1 MSQLKDYLKRSRDK
15 YPQKNALEVADEFFT
30 YERIYTLAESFSA
43 SLSAL
48 KMGRE
53 SRVAIWLPKSP
64 EAYISIF
71 GAVEHGSAF
80 IPIDI
85 STPAERVNYILNDCK
100 ADILICRAADYRA
113 GFESKLCS
121 IKLVILVGDEQMS
134 PVYPRCHYLRW
145 PSFIATEY
153 EQKELVKQRLKPIH
167 GGSLSSI
174 CGEDIAYIFY
184 TSGSTG
190 VPKGVVISHN
200 AACAFI
206 DWAVSC
212 TQLSCVDRV
221 ANQASLG
228 FDLTTFDIFA
238 TLSCGA
244 TLIPVPDWPIGS
256 GYPFAR
262 FIEEQRITVWQSVPT
277 ILVKISESQL
287 KTLFNLSSLRVVIFT
302 GEPFYKKDLI
312 EFQQYVRAAQLF
324 SWFGSTE
331 LNSCIS
337 HLVTADDLASAEPL
351 PIGRPCPFAKAKLVC
366 DFGSSIGELF
376 VAGESMMSGYMK
388 NGEVCRDKFVRGLD
402 KSDVFYPTGD
412 LVSVKDGLLVY
423 HSRCDLMIKRNGYR
437 IELGEIENNVLSH
450 SGVVETA
457 CVYMDRVIIVFVVPY
472 ANNLVVSESVLR
484 AGLASKIPSYMRPDK
499 IIFLEKLPKTPR
511 GKVDRRTLQQ
521 LYKQILLEQ
530 LASEP
535 VDSKPVESEQQASKK
550 LLSGVVSKA

>member
-1 MSQLKDYLKRSRDK
+1 MAELKNYLKGSRDK
-15 YPQKNALEVADEFFT
+15 YPQKTALEVADEIFT
-30 YERIYTLAESFSA
+30 YERIYTLATGFSA
-43 SLSAL
+43 GLSAL
-48 KMGRE
+48 KMGRK

-85 STPAERVNYILNDCK
+85 STPAERVSYILNDSK

-121 IKLVILVGDEQMS
+121 IKLVILVGNEQAS

-145 PSFIATEY
+145 PSFIASEN
-153 EQKELVKQRLKPIH
+153 EQKELVKQRLEPMQAA
-167 GGSLSSI
+167 GLSSV
-174 CGEDIAYIFY
+174 CGEDAAYIFY

-190 VPKGVVISHN
+190 VPKGVVISNN
-200 AACAFI
+200 AACTFI

-238 TLSCGA
+238 TLSSGA

-256 GYPFAR
+256 GYPFSR
-262 FIEEQRITVWQSVPT
+262 FIEEQRISVWQSVPT

-302 GEPFYKKDLI
+302 GEPFYKKDLV
-312 EFQQYVRAAQLF
+312 EFQQYARAAQLF

-331 LNSCIS
+331 LNTCIS
-337 HLVTADDLASAEPL
+337 HLVTADDLASEEPL
-351 PIGRPCPFAKAKLVC
+351 PIGRPCSFAKAKLVC

-388 NGEVCRDKFVRGLD
+388 NGEICRDKLVRGLD
-402 KSDVFYPTGD
+402 RSDIYYPTGD
-412 LVSVKDGLLVY
+412 LVSEKEGLLVF
-423 HSRCDLMIKRNGYR
+423 HSRCDSMIKRNGYR
-437 IELGEIENNVLSH
+437 IELGEIENNILNH

-457 CVYMDRVIIVFVVPY
+457 CVYMSKVIIVFVVPY
-472 ANNLVVSESVLR
+472 ANQLVVSESVLR

-499 IIFLEKLPKTPR
+499 IIFLEQLPKTLR
-511 GKVDRRTLQQ
+511 GKVDRRKLQQ

-530 LASEP
+530 
-535 VDSKPVESEQQASKK
+535 VESEQLDSEKLDSKK
-550 LLSGVVSKA
+550 PLSGLASQA